1 MNSKLLW
8 LPVSDVDRGKRFYEM
23 LGWRLDADFTTGDD
37 FSGGAVYT
45 SRLGVLDHFL
55 KAQQVSSRRRAMSQR
70 PNRSRRG
77 SYSYIFRPRN
87 HCCPFRDRCANHIV
101 CPTSHSGL
109 THVTSGLPE

>member
-8 LPVSDVDRGKRFYEM
+8 LPVSDVDRANRFYEM

-77 SYSYIFRPRN
+77 SYSYISALAITAALFAIAALTTSRAR
-87 HCCPFRDRCANHIV
+87 HRTRD
-101 CPTSHSGL
+101 
-109 THVTSGLPE
+109 